1 MSEISDEKETVVTL
15 LSNGSPDIFKDNSL
29 TSFSNKLH
37 TSINL
42 NPENHNY
49 VALQEIGTS
58 LSSGNNKVPIDKPT
72 LIYFEWDIS
81 LFLFIK
87 PDFHEDFKDKEIYK
101 KTFFK
106 HI

>member
-42 NPENHNY
+42 NPANHNY
-49 VALQEIGTS
+49 VALASSSKSELVAPARGSFVGPSNLKSELEWNIEIT
-58 LSSGNNKVPIDKPT
+58 
-72 LIYFEWDIS
+72 
-81 LFLFIK
+81 
-87 PDFHEDFKDKEIYK
+87 
-101 KTFFK
+101 
-106 HI
+106 